1 MRYSIFEYSQEKL
14 VSLKLDVV
22 DALLLNWFANFFCG
36 NMEKKIFK
44 DAEGNSK
51 IYGWVK
57 ISKIIEDLPV
67 LGITSEKGIRLRFDS
82 FVEKG
87 ILDRETLNT
96 QKGKKSYYRTTAVY
110 ESLINTVA
118 LEKSQEKKENNITK
132 SSQRNCTT
140 FAEESTEEKEENISQ
155 ESFFTFAKNNDE
167 KSLEESSQRNCT
179 TFAERNEITFAQG
192 NCSSF
197 ALNNSVINDSLNKDS
212 SATDT
217 TDTNKTFKTK
227 SEEADFL
234 IKKINELFNNQV
246 NFSADLS
253 HKLVSSLEKAN
264 IPTDEYLNYILWA
277 FDYLKPRCKLENFPG
292 YFYKSV
298 TESSLVYKF
307 KIFLDEKKQKIE
319 QEERQKMAESVICPI
334 CGTEHSMY
342 IRCPECSNDFFDLQ
356 KMKPQELE
364 KRKSI
369 YKLPKDVKTNYEA
382 EIEKIYTKYS
392 NLLIALTN
400 PEERKKIDFLVAQI
414 DKKYGILNEIAL

>member
-132 SSQRNCTT
+132 
-140 FAEESTEEKEENISQ
+140 
-155 ESFFTFAKNNDE
+155 
-167 KSLEESSQRNCT
+167 SSQRNCT